1 MAIPTAAAAYVASTK
16 DVSIDDVNK
25 LKEAMP
31 KWIRDKGSAFLLP
44 FKDANDNWQVFDFSY
59 FLPWSMFTGIIKDT
73 AEGELSESLR
83 QTGAL
88 GGPIPQLITAWTT
101 NIDPFTQRGISNDAD
116 SAEKQLQDKLNY
128 LYRTAM
134 PTWLTDI
141 GFAGKLK
148 QAIDRDVNKFGDP
161 KITKTQAMMRLFG
174 VNLYSIDPQKSRLQ
188 NIKSMDYEIQQ
199 IKSRR
204 TQTLKDKNLTPEQR
218 KKIAKEYSDRIR
230 ERLEQRTEYVQASE
244 IPKELL

>member
-1 MAIPTAAAAYVASTK
+1 
-16 DVSIDDVNK
+16 
-25 LKEAMP
+25 
-31 KWIRDKGSAFLLP
+31 
-44 FKDANDNWQVFDFSY
+44 
-59 FLPWSMFTGIIKDT
+59 
-73 AEGELSESLR
+73 
-83 QTGAL
+83 
-88 GGPIPQLITAWTT
+88 
-101 NIDPFTQRGISNDAD
+101 
-116 SAEKQLQDKLNY
+116 
-128 LYRTAM
+128 M